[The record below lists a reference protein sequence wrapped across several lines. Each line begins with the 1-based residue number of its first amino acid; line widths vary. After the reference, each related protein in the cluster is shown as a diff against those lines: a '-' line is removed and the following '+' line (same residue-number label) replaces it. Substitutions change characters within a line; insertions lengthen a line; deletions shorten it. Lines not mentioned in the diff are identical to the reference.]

1 MELLLMLGYFIFVAV
16 IIEISSTL
24 LVITGLKREV
34 ARYQVI
40 SMLTNTGFTT
50 DEARLILEHPVR
62 RKISGFLIL
71 FGAFSLAVIISILSS
86 YLSDDIHFKQLG
98 FILGIVGITLC
109 LLKTGPIRRFL
120 KEKLNDSLQDQYQL
134 DELPI
139 REALY
144 MNKSDLLIDIPLS
157 EESHYVNK
165 RWIDVW
171 GDDEDIKLLFI
182 KRGEEVIRLHLD
194 EEQLHEGDLLFVL
207 GDEKTIKDK
216 FRNELHRKEKN
227 NHGISE
233 S

>member
-24 LVITGLKREV
+24 LVITGLKRKV

-98 FILGIVGITLC
+98 LILCIVGITLC

-171 GDDEDIKLLFI
+171 DDDEDIKLLFI
-182 KRGEEVIRLHLD
+182 RRGEEVIRLHLD

-207 GDEKTIKDK
+207 GDEKTIKYK

-227 NHGISE
+227 NHGISG